1 MMSIRPVSVSSKRID
16 LQKMLSLP
24 KCDNAET
31 LGREGILVRALLKR
45 SKVSPDEM
53 LLLFYSQAGLPSKIQ
68 FDIVDDISNG
78 ELEDTSFYD
87 LVVRYQDAISAVQ
100 SSDNQGVDVYF
111 ARPPESSGPCNRCG
125 REGHDRDTCFA
136 NRHNDGHKLDPNTK
150 TANGKRLGQ
159 EHAKQLEESRPQNRD
174 RGQSRNRNTSQNS
187 SQNPARHANVTQEI
201 QDISLEEKVNFMI
214 TEFLQDPN
222 KGSNEYSKL
231 LRILNIYKIY
241 REYVINENSIKE
253 PVLIRCILDSGAGIH
268 LSKYAQHLDTRSQI
282 MVAGFNGSTETTNG
296 VGDLP
301 CTFTDALTG
310 SSFDFSFNGVHGHNG
325 VKTLISLGILLQAG
339 FALEA
344 RSAHDILL
352 FTPARTHC
360 IAVTLG
366 SDNILY
372 FTCTMAPNSTAN
384 LAQGRATHHRAE
396 RPYCPMGGACC
407 VGTPESTSVSPR
419 LARVGGGNC
428 QHARKACLACCEW

>member
-1 MMSIRPVSVSSKRID
+1 
-16 LQKMLSLP
+16 
-24 KCDNAET
+24 
-31 LGREGILVRALLKR
+31 
-45 SKVSPDEM
+45 M

-78 ELEDTSFYD
+78 DLEDTSFYD
-87 LVVRYQDAISAVQ
+87 LVARYQDAISAVQ

-201 QDISLEEKVNFMI
+201 QDMSLEEKVNFMI

-241 REYVINENSIKE
+241 RE
-253 PVLIRCILDSGAGIH
+253 
-268 LSKYAQHLDTRSQI
+268 
-282 MVAGFNGSTETTNG
+282 
-296 VGDLP
+296 
-301 CTFTDALTG
+301 
-310 SSFDFSFNGVHGHNG
+310 
-325 VKTLISLGILLQAG
+325 
-339 FALEA
+339 
-344 RSAHDILL
+344 
-352 FTPARTHC
+352 
-360 IAVTLG
+360 
-366 SDNILY
+366 
-372 FTCTMAPNSTAN
+372 
-384 LAQGRATHHRAE
+384 
-396 RPYCPMGGACC
+396 
-407 VGTPESTSVSPR
+407 
-419 LARVGGGNC
+419 
-428 QHARKACLACCEW
+428 